1 MTVQSE
7 YQLENELI
15 AQLQGL
21 GYATVTIKD
30 ERQLL
35 SNLKTQIERANGLA
49 PLSETEWKQVISFS
63 NTGTVFER
71 AKNLRDQFPVKFD
84 DGSSKHIFFYQMTQA
99 KTYIRSPIKSP
110 STTATIMANQPF

>member
-15 AQLQGL
+15 TQLQGL

-35 SNLKTQIERANGLA
+35 SNLKTQIERANGLTQRW
-49 PLSETEWKQVISFS
+49 SHM
-63 NTGTVFER
+63 FEQLK
-71 AKNLRDQFPVKFD
+71 AYL
-84 DGSSKHIFFYQMTQA
+84 
-99 KTYIRSPIKSP
+99 
-110 STTATIMANQPF
+110 

>member
-15 AQLQGL
+15 AQLQG

-49 PLSETEWKQVISFS
+49 P
-63 NTGTVFER
+63 
-71 AKNLRDQFPVKFD
+71 
-84 DGSSKHIFFYQMTQA
+84 YQ
-99 KTYIRSPIKSP
+99 KRNGNRSL
-110 STTATIMANQPF
+110 AF

>member
-49 PLSETEWKQVISFS
+49 PL
-63 NTGTVFER
+63 
-71 AKNLRDQFPVKFD
+71 
-84 DGSSKHIFFYQMTQA
+84 
-99 KTYIRSPIKSP
+99 
-110 STTATIMANQPF
+110 

>member
-15 AQLQGL
+15 AQLKGL
-21 GYATVTIKD
+21 GYSIVTIKD

-49 PLSETEWKQVISFS
+49 SLSETEWKQVISHLNSAQYLSAPKICVICSQS
-63 NTGTVFER
+63 NLMMEPVNTF
-71 AKNLRDQFPVKFD
+71 FPV
-84 DGSSKHIFFYQMTQA
+84 
-99 KTYIRSPIKSP
+99 
-110 STTATIMANQPF
+110 